1 MGQEEFY
8 GEQYGHTPSSSEPIN
23 QQYYPDGNHTDPH
36 THSYKQITCLST
48 SLKHLPHLLLLPHLL
63 FLFPGFFF
71 FFLVYFVLFFS
82 FLHVHTHWQ
91 FINSKV
97 RCVFLVLD
105 EFCLFFILSIF
116 KPSLRT
122 DFFFFLYPWAPLVC
136 RNFRSGTFFLFLFVY
151 GIRYRDVCST
161 YCRCIWLDK
170 KCRFFVFHYW
180 ELNECWND
188 VYKINNTVHLQP
200 PITIGG
206 TLLYL
211 PAALNLIGQTQTS
224 SFRRKLFS

>member
-63 FLFPGFFF
+63 FLFPVFFF
-71 FFLVYFVLFFS
+71 FWCILFYFFIFLR
-82 FLHVHTHWQ
+82 VHTHWQ

-105 EFCLFFILSIF
+105 EFCLFILSIF
-116 KPSLRT
+116 KSQNR
-122 DFFFFLYPWAPLVC
+122 FFFFSLTVSAFGVPKFQIWYL
-136 RNFRSGTFFLFLFVY
+136 FFLYLFVY

-161 YCRCIWLDK
+161 YCMCIWLDK

-224 SFRRKLFS
+224 SFRRKSFS

>member
-63 FLFPGFFF
+63 FLFPVFFF
-71 FFLVYFVLFFS
+71 GVFCFIFFI
-82 FLHVHTHWQ
+82 FLRVHTHWQ

-105 EFCLFFILSIF
+105 EFCLFILSIF

-122 DFFFFLYPWAPLVC
+122 DFFFFFFNRERLWCAEISDLVP
-136 RNFRSGTFFLFLFVY
+136 FFFLYLFVY

-161 YCRCIWLDK
+161 YCMCI
-170 KCRFFVFHYW
+170 
-180 ELNECWND
+180 
-188 VYKINNTVHLQP
+188 
-200 PITIGG
+200 
-206 TLLYL
+206 
-211 PAALNLIGQTQTS
+211 
-224 SFRRKLFS
+224 

>member
-63 FLFPGFFF
+63 FLFPVFFF
-71 FFLVYFVLFFS
+71 FFWCILFYFFI
-82 FLHVHTHWQ
+82 FLRVHTHWQ

-105 EFCLFFILSIF
+105 EFCLFILSIF

-122 DFFFFLYPWAPLVC
+122 DFFFFSLTVSAFGVPKFQIWYLFFFCIYLCMELGIEMCAVRTVC
-136 RNFRSGTFFLFLFVY
+136 ASDWTRSVGSLSF
-151 GIRYRDVCST
+151 I
-161 YCRCIWLDK
+161 
-170 KCRFFVFHYW
+170 
-180 ELNECWND
+180 
-188 VYKINNTVHLQP
+188 
-200 PITIGG
+200 IG
-206 TLLYL
+206 
-211 PAALNLIGQTQTS
+211 N
-224 SFRRKLFS
+224 